1 MGFNLPLLNRRR
13 RIGGFSPQT
22 LFALSEPGFWYDPS
36 DVANL
41 NWRRNLLTWT
51 EDFSNAAW
59 SKVNVTITANAAAAP
74 DGTMSADRIVQDAG
88 TRALNAD
95 GPKVNVTVTGDKCF
109 SVSAKQDTAR
119 YLAIGF
125 SNGAGLTATAVFD
138 LQAGTL
144 SGSGFHPSV
153 CSAITTSITSQGSG
167 WYRCSLGLVG
177 SMNITDIQHIAA
189 STAPAG
195 GPYNRNITGDGTSGV
210 LIWGAQLEV
219 GSVATEYQPITTVD
233 AETIARFPTATLY
246 RDTAGT
252 QPVTT
257 PGDTVALML
266 DKRQG
271 LVLGPELVTNG
282 DFSDGSTGWTL
293 GTDWTISSGFASR
306 GSNATASNL
315 AGGSGVEAGKF
326 YRVTWTQTGSN
337 FVAVYLG
344 SVSGT
349 LVSNTNTPGTYSVV
363 ALSTVAGGVV
373 FRAGAVVA
381 SIDNISVRELPG
393 FHATQSTTA
402 NRPTY
407 GIVPKTGRRNLLT
420 FTEQFDNAAWSR
432 TGATVSGNTFTAT
445 STSTNIFQSAS
456 FGAGLTNSYTLEAKA
471 GTSAFCS
478 IRSFSGSTAV
488 GESYFNVSTGVVSLQ
503 ASGHVATIT
512 PTSDGFFRCT
522 VTATHASAPT
532 FFAFR
537 FSNASGSTTVSIG
550 NTMQFRFPQLE
561 AGSTATAYQRV
572 TTQFDVTEAGVASD
586 HYLFFGGSTDPRWMV
601 TPTITPGIDKVQVF
615 AGVRKLSDAVTFAT
629 VLETSV
635 NAASNAGAIIL
646 RAPHLGADYAFF
658 SRGSAS
664 LSGAVSAASYAAPI
678 TNVLT
683 GIGDIA
689 GDDSTLRINGAQAAQ
704 STADQGTGNFLAYP
718 AYIGARAGSSLY
730 LNAQLFQLIT
740 RFGPN
745 LTSAEIGPAER
756 WVANKTGVT
765 L

>member
-1 MGFNLPLLNRRR
+1 MMMGITISLTGRLLS
-13 RIGGFSPQT
+13 GAFSPAI
-22 LFALSEPGFWYDPS
+22 LFQSNEPGFWYDPS

-88 TRALNAD
+88 TRALNED

-177 SMNITDIQHIAA
+177 SMNITNIQHIAA

-195 GPYNRNITGDGTSGV
+195 GSYNRNITGDGTSGV

-271 LVLGPELVTNG
+271 LVLGSELVTNG
-282 DFSDGSTGWTL
+282 DFSNGTTGWASSGSTLSIVNNKLRINATSLGGSATQTINTVAGRFYVIAVSGVDNVSSSAWDIGW
-293 GTDWTISSGFASR
+293 GGAFSPAS
-306 GSNATASNL
+306 AITTASNGSHAFIVSASGATTTL
-315 AGGSGVEAGKF
+315 ALRTRFSASAIVDVGL
-326 YRVTWTQTGSN
+326 VT
-337 FVAVYLG
+337 VK
-344 SVSGT
+344 
-349 LVSNTNTPGTYSVV
+349 
-363 ALSTVAGGVV
+363 
-373 FRAGAVVA
+373 
-381 SIDNISVRELPG
+381 ELPG
-393 FHATQSTTA
+393 FHATQATAA

-407 GIVPKTGRRNLLT
+407 GIVPKTGRRNILVGTATMATQTRAVTAAQHTLSFRGTGTVTLTGASTSGPLVGAGANDIVSLT
-420 FTEQFDNAAWSR
+420 FTPTAGNL
-432 TGATVSGNTFTAT
+432 TMTVSG
-445 STSTNIFQSAS
+445 
-456 FGAGLTNSYTLEAKA
+456 
-471 GTSAFCS
+471 
-478 IRSFSGSTAV
+478 
-488 GESYFNVSTGVVSLQ
+488 
-503 ASGHVATIT
+503 
-512 PTSDGFFRCT
+512 T
-522 VTATHASAPT
+522 VNDA
-532 FFAFR
+532 
-537 FSNASGSTTVSIG
+537 
-550 NTMQFRFPQLE
+550 QLE
-561 AGSTATAYQRV
+561 LGAARSAYQRV

-615 AGVRKLSDAVTFAT
+615 AGVRKLSDSAAYQVIVEHSPSLAANNGAFILAPAVGTY
-629 VLETSV
+629 EM
-635 NAASNAGAIIL
+635 
-646 RAPHLGADYAFF
+646 F
-658 SRGSAS
+658 SKGTTQTSAS
-664 LSGAVSAASYAAPI
+664 GSGFPAPI
-678 TNVLT
+678 TNVVT
-683 GIGDIA
+683 GLGDIS
-689 GDDSTLRINGAQAAQ
+689 GDRVTTRVNGTQVAQ
-704 STADQGTGNFLAYP
+704 STTDQGTGNFLAYP

-745 LTSAEIGPAER
+745 LPTPTTQQTERFVAE
-756 WVANKTGVT
+756 KTPEVT